1 MVARF
6 YLVDSDCF
14 TGSYILTRL
23 VFSSLICTSPPLLQ
37 FQRFDF
43 ALEFDGSI
51 LQAVVLIIYSGM
63 DVSECNLCIKKI
75 DKPYER
81 FLVEGKGQFNILS
94 ETLTLL
100 CDVPKGNKF
109 ICIRQS

>member
-6 YLVDSDCF
+6 YLVDSDCL
-14 TGSYILTRL
+14 TVSYILTRL
-23 VFSSLICTSPPLLQ
+23 VISSLICASPPL
-37 FQRFDF
+37 FRFRCFDF

-51 LQAVVLIIYSGM
+51 LQVVVLIVYSGM

-75 DKPYER
+75 DKPCER
-81 FLVEGKGQFNILS
+81 FLMEGKGQFNVLS

-100 CDVPKGNKF
+100 CDVPRGSKF